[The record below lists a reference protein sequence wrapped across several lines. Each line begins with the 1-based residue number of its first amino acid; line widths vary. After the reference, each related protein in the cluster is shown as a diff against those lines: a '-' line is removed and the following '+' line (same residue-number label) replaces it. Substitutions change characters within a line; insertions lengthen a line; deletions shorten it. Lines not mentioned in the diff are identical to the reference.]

1 MGVYGDMLMHFPEQ
15 FREMQYF
22 DMLPKINSGFTVDGS
37 ATTIWA
43 VIQNAASA
51 IKESNGNLISSDHM
65 NLWTETKLKRGAFIL
80 FENVTF
86 RIVNGNDWPSEGGFY
101 MYTVE
106 RVVGDNGTSN
116 TVDWSVGVGGT
127 PV

>member
-1 MGVYGDMLMHFPEQ
+1 MGVYGDMLLFWPEQ
-15 FREMQYF
+15 LREMQYF
-22 DMLPKINSGFTVDGS
+22 NMLPNINSGFTIDSS
-37 ATTIWA
+37 AVTIWG

-65 NLWTETKLKRGAFIL
+65 NLWTESKLTRGWFIL
-80 FENVTF
+80 FDSTTY

-101 MYTVE
+101 MYTIE
-106 RVVGDNGTSN
+106 RAVGDNGSSN
-116 TVDWSVGVGGT
+116 STDWTVGVGGT

>member
-1 MGVYGDMLMHFPEQ
+1 MAVYGEMLLFFPEQ
-15 FREMQYF
+15 LREMQYF

-65 NLWTETKLKRGAFIL
+65 NVWTETKLSRGHFIL
-80 FENVTF
+80 FDGTTY
-86 RIVNGNDWPSEGGFY
+86 RIVGGNDWPSEGGFY

>member
-37 ATTIWA
+37 ATMIWA
-43 VIQNAASA
+43 VIQNAATA

-80 FENVTF
+80 FESITF

-101 MYTVE
+101 MYTIE